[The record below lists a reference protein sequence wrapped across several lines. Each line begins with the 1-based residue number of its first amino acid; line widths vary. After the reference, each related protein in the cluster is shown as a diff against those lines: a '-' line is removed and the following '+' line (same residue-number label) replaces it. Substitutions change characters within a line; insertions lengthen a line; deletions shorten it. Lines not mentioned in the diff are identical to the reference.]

1 MNTKTLP
8 LLLMLFMF
16 TTNISAQDVN
26 NSITQRIDSLQ
37 AQLNKLQHDYDYLDC
52 SYKLNQLRY
61 DLSTFSSDANIS
73 SNAILINY
81 HHGRYDTDLYRAYKE
96 NYDLRDKNLSSIEQN
111 ILSTILFVLK
121 KMETSSFTENEK
133 NLLDS
138 CMKSIES
145 SLSSSKSALRYYK
158 VVLEL
163 YKDLEW

>member
-1 MNTKTLP
+1 MKKALFLFITLISVI
-8 LLLMLFMF
+8 
-16 TTNISAQDVN
+16 NISAQEN
-26 NSITQRIDSLQ
+26 NVTIEQKVDSLQ
-37 AQLNKLQHDYDYLDC
+37 TQLNKLQHDYDYLECD
-52 SYKLNQLRY
+52 YKLNQLKY
-61 DLSTFSSDANIS
+61 DLSTFSSDTNIS

-96 NYDLRDKNLSSIEQN
+96 NYDARDKNLSSIEQN
-111 ILSTILFVLK
+111 ILATILFVLK

-133 NLLDS
+133 NVLNS